1 MSIGDVTLGIIIF
14 LELSNHRLAHILN
27 AFIANDNLLQL
38 FIGSNVPFTGVGN
51 LQQYHIALGTI
62 IINIIEQL
70 IGIFTGNGTANSLH
84 SYNSNAHIMRLLLL
98 VQLCQN
104 LLTLLRRKNLGVIH
118 QAGRSKGCYTG

>member
-1 MSIGDVTLGIIIF
+1 MSIGDVALGIIIF

-27 AFIANDNLLQL
+27 AYIANDNLLQL

-51 LQQYHIALGTI
+51 LQQYHIALGAV

-70 IGIFTGNGTANSLH
+70 IGIFTGNGAVNSLH
-84 SYNSNAHIMRLLLL
+84 GYNSNAHIMRLLLL

-104 LLTLLRRKNLGVIH
+104 CLTLLRCKKLGIIH
-118 QAGRSKGCYTG
+118 QARCSKGCYTG

>member
-1 MSIGDVTLGIIIF
+1 MSIGDVALSIIIF

-38 FIGSNVPFTGVGN
+38 FIGSNIPFTGVGN
-51 LQQYHIALGTI
+51 LQQYHIALGTV

-84 SYNSNAHIMRLLLL
+84 SYNSNTHIMRLLLL

-118 QAGRSKGCYTG
+118 QAGSSKGCYTG

>member
-1 MSIGDVTLGIIIF
+1 MSIGDVPLGIIIF

-51 LQQYHIALGTI
+51 LQQYHIALGTV

-70 IGIFTGNGTANSLH
+70 IGIFTGNGAANSLH
-84 SYNSNAHIMRLLLL
+84 GYDSNTHIMRLLLL

-104 LLTLLRRKNLGVIH
+104 FLSLLRRKNLGVIH
-118 QAGRSKGCYTG
+118 QAWRSKGCYTG

>member
-1 MSIGDVTLGIIIF
+1 MSIGDVPLGIIIF

-38 FIGSNVPFTGVGN
+38 FIGSNIPFTGVGN
-51 LQQYHIALGTI
+51 LQQYHIALGAV

-70 IGIFTGNGTANSLH
+70 IGIFTGNGAANSLH
-84 SYNSNAHIMRLLLL
+84 GYNSNTHIMRLLLL

-104 LLTLLRRKNLGVIH
+104 FLSLLRRKNLGVIH
-118 QAGRSKGCYTG
+118 QAWRSKGCYTG